1 MCCVHIKTSMMTTHT
16 KKADRNK
23 VCNSQTISKEKAL
36 NSEANKKIVKKKWK
50 MIEINHNMSLLKINF
65 NWLNFLVEIKL
76 DFEGR
81 L

>member
-36 NSEANKKIVKKKWK
+36 NSEANKKIVKKK
-50 MIEINHNMSLLKINF
+50 
-65 NWLNFLVEIKL
+65 
-76 DFEGR
+76 
-81 L
+81 